1 MAAKPPKEY
10 FTPEEAAKVLG
21 LTPDQFRVLVRK
33 HIAKTEDD
41 MVHVHDTVYHLS
53 DLFVLRWVTG
63 QYPGANIEA
72 PESAPSPAAVSEVP
86 VNEPAV
92 NSL

>member
-21 LTPDQFRVLVRK
+21 LSLDQFRVLVRK
-33 HIAKTEDD
+33 HIARTDED
-41 MVHVHDTVYHLS
+41 MAHVHDTVYHQS

-63 QYPGANIEA
+63 QYPGANIEPA
-72 PESAPSPAAVSEVP
+72 EPAPAETKPESALPS
-86 VNEPAV
+86 
-92 NSL
+92 L